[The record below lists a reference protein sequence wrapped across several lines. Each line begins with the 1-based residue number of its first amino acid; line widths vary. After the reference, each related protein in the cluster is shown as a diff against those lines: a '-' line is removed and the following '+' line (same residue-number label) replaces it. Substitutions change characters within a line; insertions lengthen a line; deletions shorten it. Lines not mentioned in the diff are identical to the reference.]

1 MKKKFWQDLILI
13 SDLEKNDVTP
23 AKFGSLDLAVYDTVD
38 GIFVSLAKCTH
49 QGANLCF
56 GYFDGKTIE
65 CPLHQGLF
73 DARTGEAKA
82 SPATRKL
89 IMVEARIHGDMV
101 QIRR

>member
-1 MKKKFWQDLILI
+1 MSKKFWQDLLPI
-13 SDLEKNDVTP
+13 SDLERNDVTP
-23 AKFGSLDLAVYDTVD
+23 AKFGSLDMAVYDTVD

-49 QGANLCF
+49 QGANLCY
-56 GYFDGKTIE
+56 GYFDGKMIE

-73 DARTGEAKA
+73 DARTGAPKA

-89 IMVEARIHGDMV
+89 IMVEARVFGDMV